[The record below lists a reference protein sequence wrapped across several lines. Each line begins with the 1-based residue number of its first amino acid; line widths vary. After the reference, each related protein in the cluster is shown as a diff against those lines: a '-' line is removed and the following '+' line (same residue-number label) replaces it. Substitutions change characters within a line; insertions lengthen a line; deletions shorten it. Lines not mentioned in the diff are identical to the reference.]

1 MINVFYDPDNSYLR
15 SQTLQLMG
23 YFFLIGVVTGFCQ
36 WFQPYLFSITGEK
49 LTRALRAELFDNLIR
64 QQISFFDDEVRDYY
78 GTVFPVVVRVRNEP
92 LVGRVGGRAWCF
104 GICD

>member
-64 QQISFFDDEVRDYY
+64 QQISFFDDEVH
-78 GTVFPVVVRVRNEP
+78 TFSVKVFPVAYLLS
-92 LVGRVGGRAWCF
+92 LVDSGESSK
-104 GICD
+104 